1 MLKVFLV
8 EDESIMREGLRDN
21 IPWDSYGYQFV
32 GEASD
37 GEMALPLIRK
47 TKPDVLITDIK
58 MPFMDG
64 LALAQIVVKE
74 LPNTKIIIMSGYD
87 DFEYARRA
95 IEIGVEQYLLKPI
108 TRSSL
113 QKVLQSVSE
122 KIESE
127 KEQTAD
133 LRKFQEEYQE
143 YEQLA
148 RRHFFE
154 NVFDRKMSFQQMY
167 EEAAKLSIELSA
179 ETYNVALMY
188 IPDGQEELFRYF
200 LRFREYIVFR
210 WNINTYC
217 VIIMGNLAD
226 TETLSAQLVRNV
238 ERICDEQHLDKW
250 YISVGDYVERLSM
263 LPDCYEEVY
272 NIFSHRFLVPNTHI
286 VTKDVIMGIHS
297 ETSGDYVEP
306 DLEQINPEIVKSF
319 LAQGTK
325 EEINS
330 FTAGYLLSLEDALKS
345 KLFRNYLL
353 LNVRF
358 ATLGFV
364 ESIGMDKTQ
373 FLSEIDE
380 SVLTDMAADD
390 SKVRSYI
397 LSLFTKAIKYRDEE
411 SSSQYKVMLKK
422 AIAYIDENYTDE
434 SLSLNEVATIC
445 NLSSNYF
452 SAIFSNEMDMTFVE
466 YVTKK
471 RMELAKKLLKTTS
484 KHTGEIAND
493 VGYKDQHYFS
503 VVFKKTQGL
512 SPREYRG

>member
-21 IPWDSYGYQFV
+21 IPWENYGYQFV

-64 LALAQIVVKE
+64 LALSHIVAKE
-74 LPNTKIIIMSGYD
+74 LPNTKIIIISGYD
-87 DFEYARRA
+87 DFEYARQA

-108 TRSSL
+108 TRSNL
-113 QKVLQSVSE
+113 QKVLQAVSE

-148 RRHFFE
+148 KRHFFE
-154 NVFDRKMSFQQMY
+154 KIFDRQLSYQDMY
-167 EEAAKLSIELSA
+167 EEASKLSLDLTAQS
-179 ETYNVALMY
+179 YNLALVY
-188 IPDGQEELFRYF
+188 VSEGQDELFRYF
-200 LRFREYIVFR
+200 FRFREYIVFR

-217 VIIMGNLAD
+217 IVILSGTD
-226 TETLSAQLVRNV
+226 STEALTTRLVQNI
-238 ERICDEQHLDKW
+238 ERICQEQVVSKW
-250 YISVGDYVERLSM
+250 YVSVGEGVERLSR
-263 LPDCYEEVY
+263 LPECFEEV
-272 NIFSHRFLVPNTHI
+272 NDIFSHRFLTPSTHI
-286 VTKDVIMGIHS
+286 VTKDIVSNFHEDKDGN
-297 ETSGDYVEP
+297 YVEP
-306 DLEQINPEIVKSF
+306 NLEQIDPEIIKGF

-330 FTAGYLLSLEDALKS
+330 FTVGYLSSLEEALNS
-345 KLFRNYLL
+345 KIFRNYLL

-358 ATLGFV
+358 ATLAFI
-364 ESIGMDKTQ
+364 ESIGIDK
-373 FLSEIDE
+373 SEFITSLDE
-380 SVLTDMAADD
+380 SVLSDLNAEYERVKA
-390 SKVRSYI
+390 YI
-397 LSLFTKAIKYRDEE
+397 LSLFTNAIKQRDEE

-422 AIAYIDENYTDE
+422 AIAYIDENYTDD

-484 KHTGEIAND
+484 KHTGEIANE

-503 VVFKKTQGL
+503 VVFKKTQGM
-512 SPREYRG
+512 SPREFRG

>member
-21 IPWDSYGYQFV
+21 IPWENYGYQFV

-64 LALAQIVVKE
+64 LALSHIVAKE
-74 LPNTKIIIMSGYD
+74 LPNTKIIIISGYD
-87 DFEYARRA
+87 DFEYARQA

-108 TRSSL
+108 TRSNL
-113 QKVLQSVSE
+113 QKVLQQVSE

-127 KEQTAD
+127 KAETAD

-148 RRHFFE
+148 KRHFFE
-154 NVFDRKMSFQQMY
+154 KVFDRQLSYQDIY
-167 EEAAKLSIELSA
+167 EEASKLSLDLTAQS
-179 ETYNVALMY
+179 YNIALVY
-188 IPDGQEELFRYF
+188 VTEGQDELFRYF
-200 LRFREYIVFR
+200 FRFREYVVFR

-217 VIIMGNLAD
+217 IIILSNTED
-226 TETLSAQLVRNV
+226 TDILTSRLVQNI
-238 ERICDEQHLDKW
+238 ERICNEQEVEKW
-250 YISVGDYVERLSM
+250 YVSVGECVERLSR
-263 LPDCYEEVY
+263 LPECFEEV
-272 NIFSHRFLVPNTHI
+272 NDIFSHRFLTPSTHI
-286 VTKDVIMGIHS
+286 VTKDVVSSIHS
-297 ETSGDYVEP
+297 ENTGDYVEP
-306 DLEQINPEIVKSF
+306 DLEQINPEIIKGF

-330 FTAGYLLSLEDALKS
+330 FTLGYLSSLDEALKS
-345 KLFRNYLL
+345 KIFRNYLL

-364 ESIGMDKTQ
+364 ESIGIDKSE
-373 FLSEIDE
+373 FLATLDE
-380 SVLTDMAADD
+380 SVLSDFSAEYE
-390 SKVRSYI
+390 KVKSYI
-397 LSLFTKAIKYRDEE
+397 LSLFTNAIKYRDEE

-434 SLSLNEVATIC
+434 NLSLNEVASIC

-452 SAIFSNEMDMTFVE
+452 SAIFSSEMDMTFVE

-471 RMELAKKLLKTTS
+471 RIELAKKLLKTTN

-503 VVFKKTQGL
+503 VVFKKMQGM